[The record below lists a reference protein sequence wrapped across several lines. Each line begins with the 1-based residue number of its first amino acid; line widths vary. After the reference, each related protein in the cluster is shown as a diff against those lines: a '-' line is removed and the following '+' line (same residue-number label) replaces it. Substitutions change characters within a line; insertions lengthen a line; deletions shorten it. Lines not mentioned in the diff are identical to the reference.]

1 MCNKRIKYLFFTKL
15 VVLFGLEKA
24 ERVFKIFDKRSFKP

>member
-1 MCNKRIKYLFFTKL
+1 MCNKRIKYLFFTKH